1 MNGLNPAGP
10 EPEMLPDPREIA
22 AARCNCYRIFSAGGA
37 AMPLYGFH
45 CSDCD
50 KDAELLVGFSEK
62 PKCPSCGSKKM
73 QRQVSRVAAPGKSAS
88 LVKSARAQAAREGHF
103 SNYSRAERKS

>member
-1 MNGLNPAGP
+1 MSNFLGQ
-10 EPEMLPDPREIA
+10 EV
-22 AARCNCYRIFSAGGA
+22 A

-45 CSDCD
+45 CANCD

-73 QRQVSRVAAPGKSAS
+73 QRLVSRVAAPGRSAGA
-88 LVKSARAQAAREGHF
+88 VKVARAQAAREGHF
-103 SNYSRAERKS
+103 SNYSRAERKGG